1 MDDKLRIQ
9 LLAKLVSDDDILSLN
24 PIRKNKYEIKSLQN
38 HYKDQIAQALAEG
51 WEIDREF
58 KTTVRLRKSKYRDVY
73 FEDRVWSLFAS
84 LGFHT
89 MNRDRQFRLPC
100 DKKNPN
106 LTQQIDV
113 FAKDDESILI
123 IECKSALK
131 PCKGDFKKELDAI
144 KGNYKEIV
152 DSIKGL
158 YPGTKPKIK
167 YILATEN
174 YTLSEPDKQR
184 LDSFGGI
191 HFDSETIDYYEKMY
205 NQIKLAARY
214 QLLGSIFAGQEIP
227 ELDNRIPAIQ
237 GKMGNHIYYAFSI
250 EPEKLLK
257 MSYVL
262 HRNKANSN
270 MMPTYQ
276 RIIKKK
282 RLQAI
287 HKFIDEEKGYFPNS
301 IVVSIDGGKKNKL
314 EFQPANTQVNSAIAT
329 CGILCLPKRYR
340 SVYIIDGQHRLYGYA
355 ESRYKNSNSIPVVA
369 FLNLERSEQVKL
381 FMQINENQKAVS
393 KDLRNTLSA
402 DLLWTSED
410 KIEQLKAL
418 KSRIALRLGEDKI
431 SPLYGYISIGEDKRV
446 ITTQQIGIALS
457 KSAFLGK
464 VSKNTIEEL
473 GTFYKGDLEEAY
485 NSLSDFLILCF
496 DYIKDNLIKIWE
508 EKDNI
513 IVINKGV
520 FALIMIFSDLIS
532 HALKENLITEK
543 VNSKIY
549 FKGIQTY
556 LDDVINFYKDLDE
569 ETVKALKSSYGTGG
583 DTKYWRAI
591 QQYIKKSKSDF
602 NPEGLDEYLK
612 REKKE
617 FNTKAYELLIEIMT
631 FIKDDFKDKL
641 ENEYGN
647 AWLKKGVSP
656 KLGEEVSRQMFL
668 KNRDIED
675 EKNEVTAWDCFSIN
689 NYIEIAH
696 KNWRLFEHDYTRPG
710 EEKKSGGKAAK
721 TNWLADV
728 NRIKSKIDSSQ
739 YVSEEDYYFMDE
751 IRNWLYKYSNKD

>member
-1 MDDKLRIQ
+1 M
-9 LLAKLVSDDDILSLN
+9 
-24 PIRKNKYEIKSLQN
+24 
-38 HYKDQIAQALAEG
+38 
-51 WEIDREF
+51 
-58 KTTVRLRKSKYRDVY
+58 
-73 FEDRVWSLFAS
+73 
-84 LGFHT
+84 
-89 MNRDRQFRLPC
+89 
-100 DKKNPN
+100 
-106 LTQQIDV
+106 
-113 FAKDDESILI
+113 
-123 IECKSALK
+123 
-131 PCKGDFKKELDAI
+131 
-144 KGNYKEIV
+144 
-152 DSIKGL
+152 
-158 YPGTKPKIK
+158 
-167 YILATEN
+167 
-174 YTLSEPDKQR
+174 
-184 LDSFGGI
+184 
-191 HFDSETIDYYEKMY
+191 
-205 NQIKLAARY
+205 
-214 QLLGSIFAGQEIP
+214 
-227 ELDNRIPAIQ
+227 
-237 GKMGNHIYYAFSI
+237 
-250 EPEKLLK
+250 
-257 MSYVL
+257 
-262 HRNKANSN
+262 
-270 MMPTYQ
+270 
-276 RIIKKK
+276 
-282 RLQAI
+282 
-287 HKFIDEEKGYFPNS
+287 
-301 IVVSIDGGKKNKL
+301 
-314 EFQPANTQVNSAIAT
+314 
-329 CGILCLPKRYR
+329 
-340 SVYIIDGQHRLYGYA
+340 
-355 ESRYKNSNSIPVVA
+355 
-369 FLNLERSEQVKL
+369 
-381 FMQINENQKAVS
+381 
-393 KDLRNTLSA
+393 
-402 DLLWTSED
+402 
-410 KIEQLKAL
+410 
-418 KSRIALRLGEDKI
+418 
-431 SPLYGYISIGEDKRV
+431 
-446 ITTQQIGIALS
+446 
-457 KSAFLGK
+457 
-464 VSKNTIEEL
+464 
-473 GTFYKGDLEEAY
+473 
-485 NSLSDFLILCF
+485 
-496 DYIKDNLIKIWE
+496 IKIWE